1 VTAEENPTFPTEIV
15 TEGKAKIIAPDL
27 RAYGICPSDY
37 APSRAP
43 VFYNPVMEL
52 NRDLTVI
59 AFQVFQRILQ
69 REITICDPLT
79 GTGIRSV
86 RFGTEIEGAKKIVC
100 GDINKRSF
108 NLAKQNIQINGL
120 ENKVTVKNQ
129 EANRLLGNYS
139 APKERLDVI
148 DIDPFGTPV
157 PHLDSAVQALRNKGL
172 LATTATDM
180 APLCGVHPKACIR
193 KYGGKPLRSEYCQ
206 EIAIRLLTSAIATQ
220 AAKHDIG
227 IHVLFSHCSNHY
239 IRVYTQLVYGAK
251 KADLSIKNL
260 GYILHCFN
268 CLHRETASKP
278 FPETAAK
285 CPECG
290 SRMEYAGP
298 LWINEIFQSKFV
310 EQMKIENTH
319 FAFKNSGKI
328 AKLLDLIKDEA
339 SSPFTYYVLDRLS
352 GKMRLPAPSVTRFI
366 QALGRKGFKAIP
378 THFNTRG
385 VRTDAPALV
394 MQETLKEL
402 AKDIWSTKV

>member
-1 VTAEENPTFPTEIV
+1 MTAEENHTFPTEIV

-108 NLAKQNIQINGL
+108 NLAKQNIQLNGL
-120 ENKVTVKNQ
+120 ENKVTAKNQ

-139 APKERLDVI
+139 APKARFDVI

-239 IRVYTQLVYGAK
+239 IRVYTQIVYGAK

-268 CLHRETASKP
+268 CLHREIASKP
-278 FPETAAK
+278 FPEAAAK

-290 SRMEYAGP
+290 SKMDYAGP

-319 FAFKNSGKI
+319 FAFKNGGKI
-328 AKLLDLIKDEA
+328 AKLLDLIKEEA
-339 SSPFTYYVLDRLS
+339 SSPLTYYVLDRLS

-366 QALGRKGFKAIP
+366 QALRRKGFKAIP